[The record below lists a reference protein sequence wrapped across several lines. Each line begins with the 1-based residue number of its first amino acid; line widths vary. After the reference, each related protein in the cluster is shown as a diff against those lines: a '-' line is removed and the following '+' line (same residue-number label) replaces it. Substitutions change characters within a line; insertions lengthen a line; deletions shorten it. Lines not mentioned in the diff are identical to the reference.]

1 MTAHYRLSGEFTT
14 LSPLSHIGESISTIT
29 YLVEEPILQPSGQI
43 EPVFSYNGN
52 AWRGQLRDLAAT
64 YMLQR
69 LGCTVSLDAFHLLFS
84 GGKIGGEQS
93 IDLNQARAMRRA
105 VPMISLFG
113 GGVGN
118 QIMPGKLRVGSSYP
132 VCIEAMPV
140 LRDAYHADCL
150 KTSYRALTMEK
161 SYTRMDDSK
170 NPGMMQHLPPADV
183 LLLESSEKKA
193 KKDGDV
199 STQMRMTAELLIP
212 GVKLIH
218 EIDLLDCNEIELGV
232 LVSALSAFS
241 ASPYIGGQGNRGH
254 GKVAYRS
261 KLVNMATGESHDF
274 VKVAGDG
281 PARLS
286 DIAEQA
292 KDSYDNYLQEQYD
305 AFLQKAQSE
314 IAGLLSATSAP
325 EVHKPAPKKDKPV
338 DDSTADL
345 FGI

>member
-1 MTAHYRLSGEFTT
+1 MSHYRLFGEFTT

-29 YLVEEPILQPSGQI
+29 YLVEEPILQPNGSI

-52 AWRGQLRDLAAT
+52 AWRGQLRDLAAS
-64 YMLQR
+64 YMLQK

-93 IDLNQARAMRRA
+93 IDLTQARAMRRA

-132 VCIEAMPV
+132 VCMEAMPV
-140 LRDAYHADCL
+140 LRERYHADCV
-150 KTSYRALTMEK
+150 KTSYRQLTMEK

-170 NPGMMQHLPPADV
+170 HPQLIGHLPSADV
-183 LLLESSEKKA
+183 LLLESSEKKT
-193 KKDGDV
+193 KKEGDV

-218 EIDLLDCNEIELGV
+218 EIDLLDCSEIELGV

-241 ASPYIGGQGNRGH
+241 ASPFIGGQGNRGH
-254 GKVAYRS
+254 GKVSYRS
-261 KLVNMATGESHDF
+261 TLIDMATGESHDF
-274 VKVAGDG
+274 TKIDGEG
-281 PARLS
+281 PAKLS
-286 DIAEQA
+286 KQAAEA
-292 KDSYDNYLQEQYD
+292 KAAYDAHLQEVYD
-305 AFLQKAQSE
+305 QFLSNSKAE
-314 IAGLLSATSAP
+314 IAGLLGAVAEVKP
-325 EVHKPAPKKDKPV
+325 EPKPKKTMPYVND
-338 DDSTADL
+338 DL
-345 FGI
+345 FGAA